1 MQNFTAFFGG
11 SFDPPH
17 LGHLGVAEGAL
28 FSGLCRKVVWVP
40 AWSQTQKQDREA
52 APFRH
57 RLAMVEL
64 LIKDHARMAASDI
77 EERLRLQPS
86 YTVDVMEHFA
96 AELPEEETPALLIGA
111 DSLLA
116 LHTWHRAEE
125 LARSYAV
132 LTYPR
137 NGCEVSREALA
148 VHWEADIVE
157 KLLSG
162 VIGGEFFEISST
174 EVRKTM
180 AKIGNRRHIIEA
192 EDSPLSG
199 AVREYCEKYALYG
212 IEREGCPMEDT
223 VGKTKHDPAE
233 LARFCVKCAEDKLA
247 ENIVSLPIGKVSSVA
262 DFIVIATVNSEPQLR
277 ALAGFTEREM
287 LEKLGKKTLH
297 RPEISADECGWA
309 LLDFGTVIF
318 HIMTPETRARYDL
331 ETLWGKSG
339 Q

>member
-1 MQNFTAFFGG
+1 MPDLTAFFGG

-17 LGHLGVAEGAL
+17 LGHLGVAGGAL

-40 AWSQTQKQDREA
+40 AWAQPQKQGGA
-52 APFRH
+52 AASFRH
-57 RLAMVEL
+57 RLAMVRL
-64 LIKDHARMAASDI
+64 LIRDHANMTASDI

-96 AELPEEETPALLIGA
+96 AELPEGETPALLIGA

-125 LARSYAV
+125 LARSYAI

-137 NGCEVSREALA
+137 NGFAVSREALA
-148 VHWEADIVE
+148 AHWEENLVE

-180 AKIGNRRHIIEA
+180 AKITNRGHIIEA
-192 EDSPLSG
+192 ESSPLSG

-212 IEREGCPMEDT
+212 IESEGCSMEDT

-233 LARFCVKCAEDKLA
+233 LARFCVKCAEEKLA
-247 ENIVSLPIGKVSSVA
+247 ENVVSLPVGKVSSIA

-297 RPEISADECGWA
+297 RPEISADGCGWA